1 MSFSLCF
8 QQRVG
13 LKALIFTI
21 DRDSHWKLIM
31 LSLCYGEM
39 TPVSS
44 SCWKARFNGG
54 GGVLWMNIKGPHTS
68 SFPWLWRFG
77 KWDYELLGQIYSDTQ
92 CTGTGQ
98 YFCNKEFVLGGP
110 GITSTG
116 STPLV
121 ISPLWGLYS
130 PPRLLSVLGRRKCL
144 KMEFTLRG
152 ERSFYRPNGSP
163 ATTTKFIRWWHNL
176 PWDCILVGK

>member
-1 MSFSLCF
+1 MEKWPQSPAVVGRPDLMAEVGFYGWTLKVHTHPPSRGSEGLGSEIMSSLDKV
-8 QQRVG
+8 R
-13 LKALIFTI
+13 
-21 DRDSHWKLIM
+21 
-31 LSLCYGEM
+31 
-39 TPVSS
+39 
-44 SCWKARFNGG
+44 
-54 GGVLWMNIKGPHTS
+54 LWA
-68 SFPWLWRFG
+68 PW
-77 KWDYELLGQIYSDTQ
+77 SQ

-130 PPRLLSVLGRRKCL
+130 PPRLLSRRKCL

-152 ERSFYRPNGSP
+152 EQSFYRPNGSP
-163 ATTTKFIRWWHNL
+163 ATTTKFIRWCHNL
-176 PWDCILVGK
+176 PWDCILVGKQS